1 MKPKKF
7 VAATTRAAL
16 AKVRESLG
24 DDAVILS
31 NRSTTQGVEV
41 LAIAERDF
49 DSLVGAESVEAIEV
63 EPAHPLPTPHPVPAN
78 GTGAQA
84 GRRAGGELAQA
95 AMQASARPGAADPLY
110 TPGYWSGEPEAPKPF
125 RFVDYVR
132 SKLVTKSAAPA
143 GIAGEAGFEPGA
155 ERTLMASRPEP
166 HASGKAN
173 QAARAA
179 ADVLVREHALVGASL
194 GDTQRRKRAASAGG
208 TQPQAGT
215 AQHAAEPVQAPQ
227 PTESRPSMLNDA
239 RPILDELRSL
249 RDFMA
254 ARFDQ
259 LAGENEGGVQLVEAM
274 LRRELLGAGFEP
286 MIVRAALESL
296 PAEFAATQARDWVEA
311 RLARSLACSSDDIV
325 DSGGVFAL
333 TGATGVGKTTT
344 AAKLAARC
352 AVRYGADSV
361 GLITTDTYR
370 IGAPDQLRI
379 YGKILSVPVHTVH
392 DLQWLQRTLET
403 LAGRRLVII
412 DTMGM
417 GQRDAR
423 VSAQLEMLD
432 RCQVKRLLLLAASS
446 QSETQEEVID
456 LYQGRTGAGAILT
469 KIDETVKLAP
479 ALGVL
484 LRYRL
489 KLRYVTNGQR
499 VPEDLQPADAVAL
512 MRAALKPPARGAHT
526 ERSVERTPHAAAGR

>member
-7 VAATTRAAL
+7 VASTTRAAL
-16 AKVRESLG
+16 TKVREALG

-31 NRSTTQGVEV
+31 NRSTAQGVEV
-41 LAIAERDF
+41 RAIAERDF
-49 DSLVGAESVEAIEV
+49 ESLVGTDTVDAIALEPLDGVSAQPIAASTSLNRGVEAGVAQAPTATHSRSDHGADSVYTPAYWSAESEA
-63 EPAHPLPTPHPVPAN
+63 A
-78 GTGAQA
+78 
-84 GRRAGGELAQA
+84 
-95 AMQASARPGAADPLY
+95 
-110 TPGYWSGEPEAPKPF
+110 KPF

-132 SKLVTKSAAPA
+132 NKLAVRANAPVTAPA
-143 GIAGEAGFEPGA
+143 NAGPLATAGVHAPDKGVAAHLEASMQPPGGV
-155 ERTLMASRPEP
+155 TRP
-166 HASGKAN
+166 A
-173 QAARAA
+173 QAARS
-179 ADVLVREHALVGASL
+179 VLVREHATPAPVQKDAKQ
-194 GDTQRRKRAASAGG
+194 GDGAGG
-208 TQPQAGT
+208 IQREARGAIERTQPASP
-215 AQHAAEPVQAPQ
+215 ASMSAAPLAD
-227 PTESRPSMLNDA
+227 S
-239 RPILDELRSL
+239 RPILDELRAL

-254 ARFDQ
+254 ERFDQ
-259 LAGENEGGVQLVEAM
+259 LAANADGGVQLVEAM
-274 LRRELLGAGFEP
+274 LRRDLLNAGFQP
-286 MIVRAALESL
+286 MIVRAALEAL
-296 PAEFAATQARDWVEA
+296 PPEFAPAQARDWVEA
-311 RLARSLACSSDDIV
+311 RLTRSLACSTDDIV
-325 DSGGVFAL
+325 DTGGVFAL